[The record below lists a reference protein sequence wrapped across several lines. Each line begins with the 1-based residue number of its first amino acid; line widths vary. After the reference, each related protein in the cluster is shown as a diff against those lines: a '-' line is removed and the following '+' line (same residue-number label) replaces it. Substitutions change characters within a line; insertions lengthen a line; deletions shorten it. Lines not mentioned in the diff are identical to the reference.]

1 MHFVDNIFP
10 HLARFSREGFPVAI
24 VTLINLEGSSPRP
37 VGAMI
42 GVAGDGRAVGM
53 ITGGCAEKAI
63 VEDALE
69 CITSGKNKMVRY
81 GAGSP
86 YLDVV
91 LPCGSGID
99 LVFNVAD
106 AANVSDDV
114 NALHGE
120 RKTAFIVFENKDHAM
135 RVFEKQPEKQS
146 SYDFIFLYNP
156 DYRIYAFGEG
166 ANLVSFCSLAD
177 QAGYA
182 VTAFSPDADA
192 LEYLSGA
199 KIAGRPIHRNADFSA
214 LQFDPYTA
222 VVTLFHEHE
231 WETPILRAAL
241 NSDASY
247 IGALGSRKTH
257 AQRLE
262 ALATAPA
269 TRRPASVIHGP
280 IGLDIGAADP
290 NEIAISIVA
299 EITKMRRRGS

>member
-10 HLARFSREGFPVAI
+10 HLARFSSEGFPVAI
-24 VTLINLEGSSPRP
+24 VTLIDVEGSSPRP
-37 VGAMI
+37 VGAMV

-63 VEDALE
+63 VEEALQ
-69 CITSGKNKMVRY
+69 CIAAGENKTVRY

-99 LVFNVAD
+99 LMINTVD
-106 AANVSDDV
+106 AAKVTDDV
-114 NALHGE
+114 NILHEKRRSASVIFDKNDMTMLVSG
-120 RKTAFIVFENKDHAM
+120 KD
-135 RVFEKQPEKQS
+135 PETQS
-146 SYDFIFLYNP
+146 SNVFVFRYDP
-156 DYRIYAFGEG
+156 DFRIYAFGEG

-199 KIAGRPIHRNADFSA
+199 KIVGRPIHRDADFSA
-214 LQFDPYTA
+214 LAFDPYTA

-231 WETPILRAAL
+231 WEASILHAAL
-241 NSDASY
+241 NSNASY
-247 IGALGSRKTH
+247 IGTLGSQKTH

-262 ALATAPA
+262 GLAAAPA

-290 NEIAISIVA
+290 NEIAISIIA
-299 EITKMRRRGS
+299 EITKMRRKDS